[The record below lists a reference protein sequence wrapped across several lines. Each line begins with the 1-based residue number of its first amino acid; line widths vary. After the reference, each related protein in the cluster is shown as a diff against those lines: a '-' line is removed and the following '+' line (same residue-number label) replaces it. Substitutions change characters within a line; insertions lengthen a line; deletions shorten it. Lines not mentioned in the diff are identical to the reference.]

1 MISVKSVPRTILFLK
16 LDWNHI
22 YPSVVNCKLFSKS
35 FVPKKNIEL
44 ATVEIK
50 ESTTLVTEKYEYE
63 KGRMPMLFWEKKEV
77 KANSRA
83 NKSNLS

>member
-1 MISVKSVPRTILFLK
+1 VCLEPNYFLK

-44 ATVEIK
+44 PTVEIK
-50 ESTTLVTEKYEYE
+50 EITTLVAEKYDSG
-63 KGRMPMLFWEKKEV
+63 KRRMPMLFLGKE
-77 KANSRA
+77 RGEG
-83 NKSNLS
+83 